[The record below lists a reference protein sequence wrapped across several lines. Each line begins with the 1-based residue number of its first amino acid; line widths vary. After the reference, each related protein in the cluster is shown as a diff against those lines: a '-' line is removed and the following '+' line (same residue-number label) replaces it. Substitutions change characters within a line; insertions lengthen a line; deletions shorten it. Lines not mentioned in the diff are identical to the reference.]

1 MREELSDKEI
11 IDLINTD
18 EKNQVDKAFYHLY
31 KRDYPSVRQYVKA
44 NNGTE
49 DSSEEIF
56 QETLIIFFIKVQKG
70 EFKLES
76 SIGGY
81 LFSVSRNLW
90 LKELQK
96 RRSSIL
102 ISLDDEHDYSD
113 EESILVSH
121 KKIKQLLGLLDE
133 NCRNLLVDFYFLKES
148 VNELKTKYGLGSEG
162 ATKNK
167 KYRCLK
173 KLTVLV
179 QKNKL
184 NRTDFSND

>member
-1 MREELSDKEI
+1 MREKLSDKEI
-11 IDLINTD
+11 VDLINTD
-18 EKNQVDKAFYHLY
+18 EKKKIDKAFYYLY
-31 KRDYPSVRQYVKA
+31 RRDYPSVKRYVQS
-44 NNGTE
+44 NNGAE

-56 QETLIIFFIKVQKG
+56 QEALTIFFVKVQKG
-70 EFKLES
+70 NFKLES
-76 SIGGY
+76 SIGAY

-90 LKELQK
+90 LKELQR

-102 ISLDDEHDYSD
+102 MSLDDKHDYS
-113 EESILVSH
+113 EEENILVSH
-121 KKIKQLLGLLDE
+121 RKIKKVLELLDE

-148 VNELKTKYGLGSEG
+148 VNELRIKYGLGSEG

-173 KLTVLV
+173 KLIVLV

-184 NRTDFSND
+184 SRTDFSND